1 MEYLIMEYK
10 ISLADDTKTDNNN
23 CALNAVA
30 IALSKPYY
38 RVYKTF
44 KSVGRRGG
52 KGSSINQIT
61 RAINLLKNDIAAGED
76 LLNKKDKLLSEW
88 QDPTYVKISLD
99 KFAKMYPT
107 GKFIVIKSKHAL
119 ALVDGIWYDN
129 TMPNPRAYVKCFYRV
144 E

>member
-1 MEYLIMEYK
+1 MEYK
-10 ISLADDTKTDNNN
+10 ISLADQTLMDRNN
-23 CALNAVA
+23 CALNAVS

-38 RVYKTF
+38 RVYKAF

-107 GKFIVIKSKHAL
+107 GKFIVIKSRHAL

-129 TMPNPRAYVKCFYRV
+129 AMPNPRAYVKCFYRV

>member
-1 MEYLIMEYK
+1 MNYK
-10 ISLADDTKTDNNN
+10 ISLADQTLMDRNN

-30 IALSKPYY
+30 IALNKPYY
-38 RVYKTF
+38 RVYKAF

-52 KGSSINQIT
+52 KGSSIRQIT
-61 RAINLLKNDIAAGED
+61 DAITLLRIDQWESMTIDTLA
-76 LLNKKDKLLSEW
+76 DKVVTKYKT
-88 QDPTYVKISLD
+88 PTYLKITLD

-107 GKFIVIKSKHAL
+107 GKFIVIKSRHAL

-129 TMPNPRAYVKCFYRV
+129 AIPNPRAYVKCFYRV

>member
-1 MEYLIMEYK
+1 MEYK

-30 IALSKPYY
+30 IALTKPYY
-38 RVYKTF
+38 KVYKAF

-76 LLNKKDKLLSEW
+76 LLNKKDKLLYEW

-107 GKFIVIKSKHAL
+107 GKFIVIKSRHAL
-119 ALVDGIWYDN
+119 ALVDGVWYDN

>member
-1 MEYLIMEYK
+1 MEYK
-10 ISLADDTKTDNNN
+10 ISLADQTLTDNNN

-30 IALSKPYY
+30 IALNKPYY
-38 RVYKTF
+38 RVYKAF

-107 GKFIVIKSKHAL
+107 GKFIVIKSRHAL

-129 TMPNPRAYVKCFYRV
+129 AIPNPRAYVKCFYRV

>member
-1 MEYLIMEYK
+1 MEYK
-10 ISLADDTKTDNNN
+10 ISLADDTHMDRNN
-23 CALNAVA
+23 CALNAVS

-38 RVYKTF
+38 SVYKTF

-61 RAINLLKNDIAAGED
+61 RAINLLKNDITHGED
-76 LLNKKDKLLSEW
+76 LLSKKHKLFSEW
-88 QDPTYVKISLD
+88 KEPTYLKISLD

-129 TMPNPRAYVKCFYRV
+129 SMPNPRAYVKCFFRV

>member
-1 MEYLIMEYK
+1 MNYK
-10 ISLADDTKTDNNN
+10 ISLADQTLMDRNN

-30 IALSKPYY
+30 IALNKPYY
-38 RVYKTF
+38 RVYKAF

-88 QDPTYVKISLD
+88 QDPTYVKITLD

-107 GKFIVIKSKHAL
+107 GKFIVIKSRHAL

-129 TMPNPRAYVKCFYRV
+129 AIPNPRAYVKCFYRV

>member
-1 MEYLIMEYK
+1 MNYK
-10 ISLADDTKTDNNN
+10 ISLADQTLSDRNN
-23 CALNAVA
+23 CALNAVS
-30 IALSKPYY
+30 IALNKPYY
-38 RVYKTF
+38 RVYKAF

-61 RAINLLKNDIAAGED
+61 RAINLVKNDIAAGED

-107 GKFIVIKSKHAL
+107 GKFIVIKSRHAL